1 MPNYEWLKKNEPAIH
16 TPTMNQVIT
25 NNPGLQ
31 QRPSFKD
38 VVEKHLWAINIA
50 TFALM
55 VLLCVSY
62 MLVVTDAISKG
73 YQMRDI
79 EVQLQELT
87 IQNQHLDVQARESQS
102 LEHVSRSVKML
113 GLVRSG
119 QPDYLTASEASYALA
134 Q

>member
-1 MPNYEWLKKNEPAIH
+1 
-16 TPTMNQVIT
+16 MNQVIT

-87 IQNQHLDVQARESQS
+87 IQ
-102 LEHVSRSVKML
+102 K
-113 GLVRSG
+113 
-119 QPDYLTASEASYALA
+119 
-134 Q
+134 